1 MKLLNEIPDPL
12 KKILVI
18 NAIVTFIFGFIYIE
32 PIHLILLLLDLPAF
46 DPLYS
51 WVFGGTLLILGIFAF
66 IVVNR
71 KDTKQIR
78 LFLELLITWEIMI
91 VFMNVFIGLRHAL
104 IVLPLTFIW
113 LNNAIFLVM
122 IALNV
127 YFYRKYRK

>member
-1 MKLLNEIPDPL
+1 MDEIPDPL

-18 NAIVTFIFGFIYIE
+18 NAIVMFIFGFIYIE
-32 PIHLILLLLDLPAF
+32 PIYLILLLLDLPAF

-91 VFMNVFIGLRHAL
+91 VFMNVFIGLRHVL

-122 IALNV
+122 IVINL
-127 YFYRKYRK
+127 YFYRKYRE

>member
-1 MKLLNEIPDPL
+1 MDEIPDPL

-18 NAIVTFIFGFIYIE
+18 NAIIAIIFGFIYIE

-51 WVFGGTLLILGIFAF
+51 WVFGGTLLILGIFAW

-71 KDTKQIR
+71 KDSKQIR
-78 LFLELLITWEIMI
+78 LILELLIVWEIMI
-91 VFMNVFIGLRHAL
+91 VFMNVIIGFRYFS
-104 IVLPLTFIW
+104 IVLPVTIVW

-122 IALNV
+122 IVINV
-127 YFYRKYRK
+127 YFYRKYRE

>member
-1 MKLLNEIPDPL
+1 MDEIPDPL

-91 VFMNVFIGLRHAL
+91 VFMNVFIGLRHVL

-122 IALNV
+122 IVINL
-127 YFYRKYRK
+127 YFYRKYRE